1 MEGHGQ
7 LPRGPRRL
15 QAALHLRRGNPRG
28 RRQTA
33 ALIAAAAAVMLVAA
47 ACGGGS
53 GGSGSSVKNGGVFRL
68 GSNSSIDSLNPFV
81 AFQATPM

>member
-1 MEGHGQ
+1 M
-7 LPRGPRRL
+7 RPRR
-15 QAALHLRRGNPRG
+15 AYPRG

-33 ALIAAAAAVMLVAA
+33 ALIAAAAAVTLLAA

-53 GGSGSSVKNGGVFRL
+53 GGSGSSVKEGGVFRL

-81 AFQATPM
+81 AFQG